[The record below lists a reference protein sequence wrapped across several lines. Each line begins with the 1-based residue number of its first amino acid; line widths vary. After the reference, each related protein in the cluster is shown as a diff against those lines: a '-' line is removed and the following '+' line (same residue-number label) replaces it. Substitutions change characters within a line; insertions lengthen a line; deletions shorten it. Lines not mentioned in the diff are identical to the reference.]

1 MISVPLSLFVDALPY
16 NEMKANYA
24 DWQSNMQVREMIPNI
39 AYSSSLHWQLYCDQ
53 YPDDRGVLVD
63 WVRQSE
69 KNKVVRFLSTVL
81 APLDKMGNL
90 GVLSKKALCRYVM
103 RRNAFANI
111 PYRFRKDFSE
121 QGSYLFWDEK
131 TYRAQPIFD
140 GYTVISQDEG
150 HRTFEVTLD
159 MLRQAVERG
168 DKDIFGV
175 FGFADALGHKCRRG
189 EVYSDRL
196 RPYMKEL
203 GEVISL
209 YREKHPEEEVLM
221 ISDHG
226 MSTVER
232 KVDLCL
238 EEHFGKQKKGRYI
251 AYCDTAVMSIW
262 CDDPSLEQPIRE
274 YLSAHTEGHLLTE
287 DERAYFR
294 ATDRKFGDIL
304 YILREGNVFADN
316 WFGKS
321 IRKPNPDGTGMHGFW
336 PEWEA
341 KDQMA
346 CVVLIGSDR
355 ALQERYDYPAAH
367 LLIKDVMKGS

>member
-1 MISVPLSLFVDALPY
+1 MPLSLFVDALPY
-16 NEMKANYA
+16 NEMKRGYA
-24 DWQSNMQVREMIPNI
+24 DWQTNMQLGELIPNI
-39 AYSSSLHWQLYCDQ
+39 AYSSSLHWQLYCDK

-90 GVLSKKALCRYVM
+90 GLLSKKVLCRFIM

-111 PYRFRKDFSE
+111 PYRFRKDFTE

-131 TYRAQPIFD
+131 TYRVESIFD
-140 GYTVISQDEG
+140 GYTVVSQDEG
-150 HRTFEVTLD
+150 HRSFELTLSL
-159 MLRQAVERG
+159 LRKAVERG
-168 DKDIFGV
+168 DKNIFGV
-175 FGFADALGHKCRRG
+175 FGFADALGHVCRRG
-189 EVYSDRL
+189 ETYSTRL
-196 RPYMKEL
+196 RPYMESL

-209 YREKHPEEEVLM
+209 YREKNPGEEVL
-221 ISDHG
+221 IVSDHG

-232 KVDLCL
+232 KIDLEL
-238 EEHFGKQKKGRYI
+238 EKHFGKQKKGRYI
-251 AYCDTAVMSIW
+251 AYCDTAVMAIW
-262 CDDPSLEQPIRE
+262 CDDPSLEQPIRD
-274 YLSAHTEGHLLTE
+274 YLASHTEGHLLTE
-287 DERAYFR
+287 EERSYFR

-321 IRKPNPDGTGMHGFW
+321 IRKPNPDGAGMHGFW

-346 CVVLIGSDR
+346 CVALIGSDHI
-355 ALQERYDYPAAH
+355 LQDRYDYPSVH
-367 LLIKDVMKGS
+367 VLIKDIMKGR

>member
-1 MISVPLSLFVDALPY
+1 MPLSLFVDALPY
-16 NEMKANYA
+16 NEMKAHYA
-24 DWQSNMQVREMIPNI
+24 DWQADMQLGELIPNI
-39 AYSSSLHWQLYCDQ
+39 AYSSSLHWQLYCDK

-63 WVRQSE
+63 WVRQAE

-90 GVLSKKALCRYVM
+90 GLLSKKVLCRYIM

-111 PYRFRKDFSE
+111 PYQFRKDFTE
-121 QGSYLFWDEK
+121 MGTYLFWNEK
-131 TYRAQPIFD
+131 TYRTEPIFD

-150 HRTFEVTLD
+150 HRSFDLTLSL
-159 MLRQAVERG
+159 LRETVDRG
-168 DKDIFGV
+168 DTHIFGV
-175 FGFADALGHKCRRG
+175 FGFADALGHVCRRG
-189 EVYSDRL
+189 ETYSARL
-196 RPYMKEL
+196 RPYMDAL
-203 GEVISL
+203 GEVIAL
-209 YREKHPEEEVLM
+209 YREKHPDQEVLM
-221 ISDHG
+221 VSDHG

-232 KVDLCL
+232 KIDLKL
-238 EEHFGKQKKGRYI
+238 EEHFGKQKKGRYV

-262 CDDPSLEQPIRE
+262 CDDPSLEQPIRD
-274 YLSAHTEGHLLTE
+274 YLATHPEGHLLTE
-287 DERAYFR
+287 EERAYFR

-321 IRKPNPDGTGMHGFW
+321 IRKPNPDGAGMHGFW

-346 CVVLIGSDR
+346 CVALMGGNR
-355 ALQERYDYPAAH
+355 TLQERYDYPAVHA
-367 LLIKDVMKGS
+367 LIKEIMKGS

>member
-1 MISVPLSLFVDALPY
+1 MPLSLFIDALPF
-16 NEMKANYA
+16 NEMKAYYA
-24 DWQSNMQVREMIPNI
+24 DWQTDMQLGELIPNI

-69 KNKVVRFLSTVL
+69 KNKVVRFLSTIL

-90 GVLSKKALCRYVM
+90 GLLSKKALCRYIM

-131 TYRAQPIFD
+131 TYGVQPIFD

-150 HRTFEVTLD
+150 HRTFEITLD
-159 MLRQAVERG
+159 LLRKAVESG
-168 DKDIFGV
+168 EKNVFGV
-175 FGFADALGHKCRRG
+175 FGFADALGHRCRRG
-189 EVYSDRL
+189 EIYSARL
-196 RPYMKEL
+196 RPYMDAL
-203 GEVISL
+203 GEVITL
-209 YREKHPEEEVLM
+209 YRGKNPDEEVLI

-226 MSTVER
+226 MSTVEH
-232 KVDLCL
+232 KIDLEL
-238 EEHFGKQKKGRYI
+238 EKHFGKQQKGGYI
-251 AYCDTAVMSIW
+251 AYCDSAVMSIW
-262 CDDPSLEQPIRE
+262 CDDSSLEEPIRQ
-274 YLSAHTEGHLLTE
+274 YLATREEGHLLTE
-287 DERAYFR
+287 EERICFR

-316 WFGKS
+316 WFGRS
-321 IRKPNPDGTGMHGFW
+321 IRKPNPDGSGMHGFW

-346 CVVLIGSDR
+346 CIALINGDHT
-355 ALQERYDYPAAH
+355 LQERYDYPTAH
-367 LLIKDVMKGS
+367 ILIKEIMKGR

>member
-1 MISVPLSLFVDALPY
+1 MPLSLFVDALPY
-16 NEMKANYA
+16 NEMKAHYA
-24 DWQSNMQVREMIPNI
+24 DWQVDMQWGELIPNI
-39 AYSSSLHWQLYCDQ
+39 AYSSSLHWQLYCNQ

-63 WVRQSE
+63 WVRQAE

-81 APLDKMGNL
+81 APLDSIGDL
-90 GVLSKKALCRYVM
+90 GLFSKKVLDRFVM

-121 QGSYLFWDEK
+121 QGSYLFFDEAI
-131 TYRAQPIFD
+131 YRQHSVFD

-150 HRTFEVTLD
+150 HRSFELTLSL
-159 MLRQAVERG
+159 LREAVERG
-168 DKDIFGV
+168 DEKIFGV

-189 EVYSDRL
+189 EIYSARL
-196 RPYMKEL
+196 RPYMDAL

-209 YREKHPEEEVLM
+209 YRDMHPEEEVLLV
-221 ISDHG
+221 SDHG

-232 KVDLCL
+232 KIDLKL
-238 EEHFGKQKKGRYI
+238 EKRFGKQKQGRYVV
-251 AYCDTAVMSIW
+251 YCDSAVMCIW
-262 CDDPSLEQPIRE
+262 CDDSSMEQPIRE
-274 YLSAHTEGHLLTE
+274 YLSTCTEGHLLTE
-287 DERAYFR
+287 EERTYFR

-304 YILREGNVFADN
+304 YILREGTVFEKN

-321 IRKPNPDGTGMHGFW
+321 IRKPNPDGEGMHGFW

-346 CVVLIGSDR
+346 CV
-355 ALQERYDYPAAH
+355 ALASGKRTLKERYDYSGAH
-367 LLIKDVMKGS
+367 ELIRGIMKGQ